1 MMQKEIWDNTDDQF
15 IEIVDSIENPEDTI
29 LTIDFRMNG
38 GGQTL
43 ATNNILEVL
52 LYSCVTCTI
61 IDKDGYTYNY
71 YSDASLIKF
80 K

>member
-38 GGQTL
+38 GG
-43 ATNNILEVL
+43 
-52 LYSCVTCTI
+52 
-61 IDKDGYTYNY
+61 
-71 YSDASLIKF
+71 
-80 K
+80 